1 MRFALAL
8 LILLIARAAPAAP
21 IDMGTLT
28 CQDWLDTDDDQQ
40 DRMVGW
46 LHGYL
51 AGRSGATTYDVDG
64 RADTAILKGYCHGHP
79 TTGVINGALQ
89 WRH

>member
-1 MRFALAL
+1 MRFAMVVLVL
-8 LILLIARAAPAAP
+8 LVARAAPAAP
-21 IDMGTLT
+21 VDMSTLT

-40 DRMVGW
+40 DRMVAW

-51 AGRSGATTYDVDG
+51 AGRSGATIYDADG
-64 RADTAILKGYCHGHP
+64 RADAAILKAYCQGHP
-79 TTGVINGALQ
+79 TTGVVNGALQ